1 MVVTETSKCVHIIS
15 VTRVHFPGVMCV
27 SNCLIISTQTAS
39 MISDESAEYGLTEKV
54 QCVFNECHIMQ
65 HSDMQLCS
73 I

>member
-1 MVVTETSKCVHIIS
+1 MHC
-15 VTRVHFPGVMCV
+15 PGVMCV
-27 SNCLIISTQTAS
+27 SNLILSTQTAS

-73 I
+73 NNGHTYIAASKL